1 MTALPPHPPTTIA
14 RLTTDEAAAKRLSDI
29 MADILPT
36 DDVVVSTFEADEA
49 ARQWAVEFVFEH
61 APDEA
66 AFRSLL
72 EMQAGAAA
80 ARSLTFETLQAKDWV
95 AASLEGLAPVSAGRF
110 LLHGAH
116 DRDRVPVNRIAI
128 EIEAALAFGTGH
140 HGTTRG
146 CLLAF
151 DDLLKR
157 RRTRVIPPLKGEGR
171 RAKHGG
177 VGSIRKD
184 PHPSR
189 RRFASTSHPPPFGG
203 RDKSI
208 LDIGT
213 GTGVLAIAAA
223 RALRRPVLGSDI
235 DPVAV
240 RVARENARRNRA
252 GSHVTLFT
260 AAGANAGRLRRSGRH
275 GLIFANIL
283 AAPLMRMAAPLAR
296 LLAPR
301 GTIILSGLLP
311 AHANA
316 VIAAYRMQ
324 GLVLRRRYLLHGWV
338 TLTMQRGRQSLR

>member
-1 MTALPPHPPTTIA
+1 MTTLPPHPPTTIA
-14 RLTTDEAAAKRLSDI
+14 RLTADETTARRLSEI
-29 MADILPT
+29 MAEILPA
-36 DDVVVSTFEADEA
+36 DDVAVSAFEVDEA

-61 APDEA
+61 APDQA
-66 AFRSLL
+66 AFRALL
-72 EMQAGAAA
+72 EAQTNGQTAK
-80 ARSLTFETLQAKDWV
+80 SLIFETLQAKDWV
-95 AASLEGLAPVSAGRF
+95 AASLRGLAPVSAGRF

-116 DRDRVPVNRIAI
+116 DRAGIPVNRIAI

-146 CLLAF
+146 CLIAF

-157 RRTRVIPPLKGEGR
+157 CKAKPRHPEGA
-171 RAKHGG
+171 AKAG
-177 VGSIRKD
+177 
-184 PHPSR
+184 
-189 RRFASTSHPPPFGG
+189 
-203 RDKSI
+203 I

-252 GSHVTLFT
+252 GSYVTLFT
-260 AAGANAGRLRRSGRH
+260 AAGANAGRFRRSGKH
-275 GLIFANIL
+275 DLIFANIL
-283 AAPLMRMAAPLAR
+283 AAPLKRMASPLGK

-311 AHANA
+311 AHANT
-316 VIAAYRMQ
+316 VISAYRLQ
-324 GLVLRRRYLLHGWV
+324 GLILRRRYLLHGWV
-338 TLTMQRGRQSLR
+338 TLTMQRSG